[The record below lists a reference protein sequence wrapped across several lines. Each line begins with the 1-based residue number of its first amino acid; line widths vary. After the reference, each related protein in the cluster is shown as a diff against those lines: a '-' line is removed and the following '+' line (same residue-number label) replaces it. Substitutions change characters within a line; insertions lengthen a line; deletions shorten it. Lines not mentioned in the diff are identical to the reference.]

1 MKAILGGTGIDNSE
15 KFSGSYKTIET
26 IYGPVS
32 YMERDG
38 IIYLPRHMKD
48 HSVPPHKINYKA
60 NIKALKDLGVDEVVS
75 IYAVGSINSKLR
87 PLEYG
92 LVEDFADY
100 SGREVTFFGGGEEG
114 LDHVSMSTPFSEGL
128 RDRLLS
134 AGKDICSD
142 LMYVATGG
150 PRLETKL
157 EIRTFSKLGFDVVGM
172 TLATE
177 AVLLKEIGIDNAAIA
192 YSINWAAGLEEEIA
206 FVSKEDRVQ
215 LSIEIVERAEKALL
229 DK

>member
-1 MKAILGGTGIDNSE
+1 
-15 KFSGSYKTIET
+15 
-26 IYGPVS
+26 
-32 YMERDG
+32 MERDG

-142 LMYVATGG
+142 LMYVTTGG

-192 YSINWAAGLEEEIA
+192 SHLVASEGSFNDYLEFDLGGVKAEKVRFYISASAVSSGTTYEEIEC
-206 FVSKEDRVQ
+206 SGYTK
-215 LSIEIVERAEKALL
+215 
-229 DK
+229 